1 MSDGDAARSR
11 RLRTGAHA
19 VWRSAATRSAGH
31 AHLEFAR
38 VPEAGLMLRGH
49 HCEPLASPAMED
61 AGGFTHARAP
71 SRRAVRGSMS
81 KRDRFFDRLE
91 RRVPKKRCRRC
102 RQKFTPP
109 TGYTSLICP
118 RCRRIEKAG

>member
-1 MSDGDAARSR
+1 MRA
-11 RLRTGAHA
+11 
-19 VWRSAATRSAGH
+19 
-31 AHLEFAR
+31 
-38 VPEAGLMLRGH
+38 
-49 HCEPLASPAMED
+49 LASPAMED

-81 KRDRFFDRLE
+81 KRERFFDRLE
-91 RRVPKKRCRRC
+91 RRVPKKRCQRC

-118 RCRRIEKAG
+118 TCRRIEKTG